1 MRDGFDDMKERE
13 RSGKWKKILRIFC
26 FEIEVEVDCGD
37 ILDVYIVQQFA
48 KSMSFV
54 VILQR
59 HKSNF
64 RLPL

>member
-1 MRDGFDDMKERE
+1 MMKERE
-13 RSGKWKKILRIFC
+13 IRKIERSYLWIFC